1 MPDTA
6 SNAAPQAAPAPDA
19 ELDQL
24 IDSAAASVQ
33 PETSEP
39 DAATPPVVSRCDVLI
54 ADDTGGSRELLAGIV
69 RNFAGPLQVR
79 EARNG
84 ADALALWQQL
94 RPSITL
100 LDIDMP
106 ELDGLG
112 ALERIRALDA
122 KAFVA
127 IVSGGSNI
135 DNVKRALALGAAG
148 FVIKPYKP
156 QRIVDLLERYRELTG
171 RSLTG

>member
-1 MPDTA
+1 MNRKATEEALADEIGAAPVSPDT
-6 SNAAPQAAPAPDA
+6 PPDDTT
-19 ELDQL
+19 L
-24 IDSAAASVQ
+24 
-33 PETSEP
+33 
-39 DAATPPVVSRCDVLI
+39 AATARGFGCDVLI
-54 ADDTGGSRELLAGIV
+54 ADDTGASRELLAGIL